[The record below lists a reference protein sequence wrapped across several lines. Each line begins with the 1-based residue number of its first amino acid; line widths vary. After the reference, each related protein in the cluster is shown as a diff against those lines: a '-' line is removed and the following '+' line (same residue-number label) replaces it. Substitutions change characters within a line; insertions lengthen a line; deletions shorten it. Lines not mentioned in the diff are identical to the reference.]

1 MAASSLVRRLAA
13 LVWAAVA
20 LAWLAG
26 CAGLPPPS
34 PREPTAAITDVDGS
48 TLGQLARLGASD
60 GAASLSG
67 FRLLPEAAFAFDAR
81 ISLAQHAE
89 KSLDVQYYLIEKD
102 DVGLLLLR
110 ELRDAAARGVR
121 VRLLVDDLYTA
132 GEDEL
137 FATFSAFPNVEVRL
151 FNPLPSRAGSLAL
164 RLLLSVADFGRINH
178 RMHNKLLVADSSFA
192 VSGGRN
198 IANEYFMRGTAA
210 NFIDMD
216 VLSSGPVVRKMSEGF
231 DRYWN
236 SEHAWPIERIAPLR
250 MTAEEAQK
258 RFDAI
263 ASAAQPD
270 VPIRPRD
277 VLNKSPVGEQLIT
290 GKIDRYWAPGTLFVD
305 DPAKITRAPG
315 AAYAGSVNEG
325 ALAVINSGKR
335 EVKIASPYFIPG
347 PPGMAMMKA
356 AIDRGGKITVVTN
369 SLGATDEPLA
379 YAGYERYR
387 ADMLK
392 IGVNIYEIAPM
403 LTGRSRHFG
412 DFGQSISRLHAKIAV
427 IDDQRFF
434 IGSMNLD
441 RRSAAVNTEMGL
453 VIDSPELV
461 ADYEKLLSGQR
472 VSLGYRLRLA
482 PNGRRVQWLE
492 YDDAGGD
499 IVHED
504 EPGEFLW
511 LRFKNW
517 LLLPIVGEE
526 LL

>member
-1 MAASSLVRRLAA
+1 MRASLVRCFATLLGGLAA
-13 LVWAAVA
+13 
-20 LAWLAG
+20 AWLTG
-26 CAGLPPPS
+26 CASLPPPE
-34 PREPTAAITDVDGS
+34 PRAPVVAFTDVAN
-48 TLGQLARLGASD
+48 TELGQLAAKDVPGNSSA
-60 GAASLSG
+60 LSG

-81 ISLAQHAE
+81 ISLARHAE
-89 KSLDVQYYLIEKD
+89 KSLDVQYYLIQKD
-102 DVGLLLLR
+102 DVGLLFLKELR
-110 ELRDAAARGVR
+110 EAAARGVR
-121 VRLLVDDLYTA
+121 VRLLVDDLYTG
-132 GEDEL
+132 GEDEV
-137 FATFSAFPNVEVRL
+137 FSAFSAFPNVEVRL
-151 FNPLPSRAGSLAL
+151 FNPLPSRADSLTT
-164 RLLLSVADFGRINH
+164 RLLFSFADFGRINH
-178 RMHNKLLVADSSFA
+178 RMHNKMLIADNSFA

-198 IANEYFMRGTAA
+198 IGNEYFMRSTAA

-216 VLSSGPVVRKMSEGF
+216 VISSGPVVREMSEGF

-236 SEHAWPIERIAPLR
+236 SSHAWPIERIAPLR
-250 MTAEEAQK
+250 TTPEIAQR
-258 RFDAI
+258 RFDEIVRTAV
-263 ASAAQPD
+263 PD

-290 GKIDRYWAPGTLFVD
+290 GKLDRYWALGTLFVD
-305 DPAKITRAPG
+305 DPEKITRKADD
-315 AAYAGSVNEG
+315 AYVGSVTEG
-325 ALAVINSGKR
+325 ALSVINSARR
-335 EVKIASPYFIPG
+335 EVKIGSPYFIPG
-347 PPGMAMMKA
+347 TRGMAMMKK
-356 AIDRGGKITVVTN
+356 AIESGGRITVITN

-392 IGVNIYEIAPM
+392 IGVTIYEIAPM
-403 LTGRSRHFG
+403 LSARSGQFG
-412 DFGQSISRLHAKIAV
+412 DFGKTISRLHAKLAV
-427 IDDQRFF
+427 IDDERFF
-434 IGSMNLD
+434 VGSMNLD
-441 RRSAAVNTEMGL
+441 HRSAAVNTEVGL

-461 ADYEKLLSGQR
+461 GDYNKLMNSQR
-472 VSLGYRLRLA
+472 INLGYRLRLA

>member
-1 MAASSLVRRLAA
+1 MLAA
-13 LVWAAVA
+13 
-20 LAWLAG
+20 AWLTG
-26 CAGLPPPS
+26 CVSLPPSEARAPA
-34 PREPTAAITDVDGS
+34 TAFTDVAQ
-48 TLGQLARLGASD
+48 TELGQLAAKGVPGESSA
-60 GAASLSG
+60 LSG

-81 ISLAQHAE
+81 ISLARHAE
-89 KSLDVQYYLIEKD
+89 KSLDVQYYLIQKD
-102 DVGLLLLR
+102 DVGLLFLKELR
-110 ELRDAAARGVR
+110 EAAARGVR

-132 GEDEL
+132 GEDEV
-137 FATFSAFPNVEVRL
+137 FSTFSAFPNVEVRL
-151 FNPLPSRAGSLAL
+151 FNPLPSRANSLTT
-164 RLLLSVADFGRINH
+164 RLLFSLTDFGRINH
-178 RMHNKLLVADSSFA
+178 RMHNKLLIADNSFA

-198 IANEYFMRGTAA
+198 IGNEYFMRSTAA

-216 VLSSGPVVRKMSEGF
+216 VISSGPIVRQMSEGF

-236 SEHAWPIERIAPLR
+236 SSHAWPIERIAPLR
-250 MTAEEAQK
+250 STPEAGQR
-258 RFDAI
+258 RFDEIVRTAV
-263 ASAAQPD
+263 PD

-305 DPAKITRAPG
+305 DPEKITRNAEE
-315 AAYAGSVNEG
+315 AYAGSVTEG
-325 ALAVINSGKR
+325 ALSVINSARR
-335 EVKIASPYFIPG
+335 EVKIGSPYFIPG
-347 PPGMAMMKA
+347 TRGMAMMKK
-356 AIDRGGKITVVTN
+356 AIESGGRITVITN

-392 IGVNIYEIAPM
+392 IGVAIYEIAPM
-403 LTGRSRHFG
+403 LSGRSGQFG
-412 DFGQSISRLHAKIAV
+412 DFGKSISRLHAKLAV
-427 IDDQRFF
+427 VDDERFF
-434 IGSMNLD
+434 VGSMNLD
-441 RRSAAVNTEMGL
+441 HRSAAVNTEMGL

-461 ADYEKLLSGQR
+461 GDYNKLMNGQR
-472 VSLGYRLRLA
+472 INLGYRLRLG
-482 PNGRRVQWLE
+482 PDGRRVQWLE

>member
-1 MAASSLVRRLAA
+1 MAASSSIRRLAA

-34 PREPTAAITDVDGS
+34 PRAPAAAITDVAD
-48 TLGQLARLGASD
+48 TALGQMARQDAPQ

-81 ISLAQHAE
+81 ISLARHAE
-89 KSLDVQYYLIEKD
+89 KSLDVQYYLIQND

-132 GEDEL
+132 GEDEVFSTL
-137 FATFSAFPNVEVRL
+137 SAFPNVEVRL
-151 FNPLPSRAGSLAL
+151 FNPLPSRADSLAL
-164 RLLLSVADFGRINH
+164 RILFSLADFGRINH
-178 RMHNKLLVADSSFA
+178 RMHNKLLVADNSFA
-192 VSGGRN
+192 ISGGRN
-198 IANEYFMRGTAA
+198 IANEYFMRSTAA

-216 VLSSGPVVRKMSEGF
+216 VLSGGPVVRQMSEGF

-250 MTAEEAQK
+250 MAVDEAQN

-263 ASAAQPD
+263 ASTAQPD
-270 VPIRPRD
+270 VRIRQRD
-277 VLNKSPVGEQLIT
+277 VMDRSPVGEQLTT
-290 GKIDRYWAPGTLFVD
+290 GKVELRWAPFTLFVD
-305 DPAKITRAPG
+305 DPAKITRTPG

-325 ALAVINSGKR
+325 ALGVINSGKR

-356 AIDRGGKITVVTN
+356 AIERGGRITVVTN

-392 IGVNIYEIAPM
+392 IGVTIYEIAPM
-403 LTGRSRHFG
+403 LTRRSGHFG
-412 DFGQSISRLHAKIAV
+412 DFGQSISRLHAKLAV
-427 IDDQRFF
+427 IDDDRFF

-461 ADYEKLLSGQR
+461 ADYEKLLSAGR

-492 YDDAGGD
+492 YDDDGGD